1 MPDDDV
7 PEGCDSWRE
16 RKKLARRKAIHRAA
30 LRHMTEGDFDH
41 VTVEEICAEV
51 GISPRTFFNY
61 YPSKVAAAFDLTEVT
76 ITEDARER
84 FLTGTGTLVCDTCV
98 LVAGSLRIPSDFS
111 SIKAVFMDRPDM
123 AGAMWQQMQQRR
135 RPLID
140 LIEERN
146 HDRHSAQLVFGIV
159 VSVLYAAM
167 QRPGSAS
174 EDTLV
179 QRMFDE
185 IAVVQ
190 DLLAGR
196 TA

>member
-1 MPDDDV
+1 MPDDDA

-16 RKKLARRKAIHRAA
+16 RKKLARRQAIHQAA

-61 YPSKVAAAFDLTEVT
+61 YASKVAAAFDLTEVT
-76 ITEDARER
+76 ISEDAREQ
-84 FLTGTGTLVCDTCV
+84 FLTGTGTLVDDTCA
-98 LVAGSLRIPSDFS
+98 LVARSLRIPPDFS
-111 SIKAVFMDRPDM
+111 SIKAVFAEKPDM
-123 AGAMWQQMQQRR
+123 ATAVWRQMQQRH

-159 VSVLYAAM
+159 VSVLHAAM
-167 QRPGSAS
+167 QRPGAAA

-179 QRMFDE
+179 QRMLDE
-185 IAVVQ
+185 IAVVR
-190 DLLAGR
+190 DLLGR
-196 TA
+196 PTD

>member
-1 MPDDDV
+1 MADADV

-16 RKKLARRKAIHRAA
+16 RKKLARRTAIHLAA
-30 LRHMTEGDFDH
+30 LRHMTEGDFDR

-61 YPSKVAAAFDLTEVT
+61 YPSKIAAAFDMSDVT

-84 FLTGTGTLVCDTCV
+84 FLVGTGTLVEDTCV

-111 SIKAVFMDRPDM
+111 SIKTVFVDRPDL
-123 AGAMWQQMQQRR
+123 AAAVWQQMQQRR
-135 RPLID
+135 RPIID
-140 LIEERN
+140 LIGERCR
-146 HDRHSAQLVFGIV
+146 DRRSAQLVFGIV

-174 EDTLV
+174 KETLV
-179 QRMFDE
+179 QRMLDE
-185 IAVVQ
+185 VAVVQ

-196 TA
+196 TV